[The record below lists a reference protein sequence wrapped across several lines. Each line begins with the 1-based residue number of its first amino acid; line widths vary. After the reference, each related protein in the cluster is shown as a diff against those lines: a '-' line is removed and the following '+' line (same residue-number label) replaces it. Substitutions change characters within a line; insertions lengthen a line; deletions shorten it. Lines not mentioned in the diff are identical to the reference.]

1 MPSSVAE
8 VRAGWGWGVLR
19 PQSVASTGSPGG
31 EGESW
36 PRVSRAWDVNVGR
49 GQCSH
54 GWWGFVWVAGGFV
67 GGDQRVWTG

>member
-1 MPSSVAE
+1 M
-8 VRAGWGWGVLR
+8 
-19 PQSVASTGSPGG
+19 ASTGSPGG

-49 GQCSH
+49 GQGSH
-54 GWWGFVWVAGGFV
+54 GWWGFVWVAGGCV